1 MPHPTPTAGEACML
15 VDTSPAVAGGDAV
28 KAALGAIEFIVDEWN
43 ENGNCGSDAAMYR
56 IADVFASL
64 ARTQGA

>member
-1 MPHPTPTAGEACML
+1 ML